1 MALHVT
7 PDTEK
12 RLEAL
17 AAKTG
22 RAPEELLEDAIPYL
36 EELASVRQMLDDRYD
51 DLRDGRVK
59 PIPSDKVEA
68 HFRDKSAAA
77 RDMPQPD

>member
-36 EELASVRQMLDDRYD
+36 EELASVRQMLELDTPFILRPASISTKSGNSLPLTPRRGRSRDR
-51 DLRDGRVK
+51 
-59 PIPSDKVEA
+59 
-68 HFRDKSAAA
+68 
-77 RDMPQPD
+77 